1 MATWDRAITIV
12 ADARAEKQR
21 WEDIMESIRHK
32 LFLSIPALAI
42 VSPLSRSK
50 RVSPSD
56 FPPLH
61 LPRLASVAEDG
72 LFLTGHRAEYSL
84 ET

>member
-56 FPPLH
+56 FPPCIFRDWLQS
-61 LPRLASVAEDG
+61 RKMVC
-72 LFLTGHRAEYSL
+72 F
-84 ET
+84 